1 MFYMCASCT
10 RLAGSCDP
18 LDSHVV
24 SLSLQVWWD
33 FAMVKPDLQGN
44 QGNIYGM
51 NASSASLVKAFI
63 ELDPY
68 KVGGSRLIP
77 STRPS
82 QT

>member
-1 MFYMCASCT
+1 MVA
-10 RLAGSCDP
+10 
-18 LDSHVV
+18 
-24 SLSLQVWWD
+24 LSLQVWWD

-68 KVGGSRLIP
+68 KVGRLRLIP
-77 STRPS
+77 STRPK
-82 QT
+82 QTWLWVALCQPLALSRCLR

>member
-10 RLAGSCDP
+10 GLAV
-18 LDSHVV
+18 HV
-24 SLSLQVWWD
+24 SLFLTCDGLFLQVWWD